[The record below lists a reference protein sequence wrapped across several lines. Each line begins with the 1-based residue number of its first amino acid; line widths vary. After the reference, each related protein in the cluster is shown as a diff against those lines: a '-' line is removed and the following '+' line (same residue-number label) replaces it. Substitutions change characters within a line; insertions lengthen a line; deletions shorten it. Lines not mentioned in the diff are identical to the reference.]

1 MKKDLSAIEQSR
13 PYAKY
18 FYQPVAP
25 PPKEIIEILDRGPI
39 DASLA
44 IPIQQRDE
52 LLKPGYRPAEIG
64 YCLMPDNSGYVAML
78 ITMPNVTA
86 EMVEW
91 WFAWFGLESLR
102 YKIWDPEAH
111 YATRVVDED
120 LEHRL
125 NPKLGDVERRWNT
138 TIVVNE
144 DIGAGAVDLRISFLS
159 PEDFGHDG
167 DLLKRHPNAT
177 INNINLAI
185 NEPRRPMATASH
197 LYRTIP
203 GGLELRARFWLG
215 WNIGNKKPVRVVDHV
230 PLEMAK
236 GLTYHC
242 AREYTNLAA
251 LLPKVYAENHKI
263 IDKIEDFRRKG

>member
-1 MKKDLSAIEQSR
+1 MKKELSSAEQAK

-18 FYQPVAP
+18 FYRPMVPTPQ
-25 PPKEIIEILDRGPI
+25 EITDILDKGPI
-39 DASLA
+39 GPSLA
-44 IPIQQRDE
+44 IQIHQRDD
-52 LLKPGYRPAEIG
+52 LLKPGYLPAEIG
-64 YCLMPDNSGYVAML
+64 YCLVPDGSGYVAML
-78 ITMPNVTA
+78 IKMPDVTA

-111 YATRVVDED
+111 YATYVVQED

-125 NPKLGDVERRWNT
+125 NTSLSNLERRWGT

-144 DIGAGAVDLRISFLS
+144 DIGTGAVDLRISFLS
-159 PEDFGHDG
+159 PDDFGHDMN
-167 DLLKRHPNAT
+167 LFKYPNAT
-177 INNINLAI
+177 INSINLAI

-197 LYRTIP
+197 LYRKIS
-203 GGLELRARFWLG
+203 GGLELRARFCLG
-215 WNIGNKKPVRVVDHV
+215 WNIIDKKPVRVVDHV
-230 PLEMAK
+230 PLEMVK

-251 LLPKVYAENHKI
+251 ILPKVYAENHKI
-263 IDKIEDFRRKG
+263 VDKIEDFRR

>member
-1 MKKDLSAIEQSR
+1 MKKDLSAAEQTK

-18 FYQPVAP
+18 FYQPVVP
-25 PPKEIIEILDRGPI
+25 PPKEIMEILDRGPI
-39 DASLA
+39 DPSLA
-44 IPIQQRDE
+44 IPIQRRDE
-52 LLKPGYRPAEIG
+52 LLKPGYLSAEIG
-64 YCLMPDNSGYVAML
+64 YCLMSDNSGYVAML
-78 ITMPNVTA
+78 IKMPNVTA
-86 EMVEW
+86 EMIEW

-125 NPKLGDVERRWNT
+125 NPKLSNLERRWNT

-159 PEDFGHDG
+159 PDDFGHG
-167 DLLKRHPNAT
+167 RDLLAKPPNAT

-197 LYRTIP
+197 LYREIP

-215 WNIGNKKPVRVVDHV
+215 WNVMNKKPVRVVDHV
-230 PLEMAK
+230 PFEMVK

-242 AREYTNLAA
+242 AREYTNLGA

-263 IDKIEDFRRKG
+263 VDNIEDFRR